1 MTKVMIDKVIKKEAK
16 MRKMAIN
23 QMAIECS
30 IPTSIL
36 HSWANGTLPSAKN
49 LHHIQ
54 TLSKYLGITVEELLF
69 GIKGN
74 TQNKILFS
82 STFVDGDSEYR
93 IVLEKIS

>member
-1 MTKVMIDKVIKKEAK
+1 MTKVMMDKIIKREARL
-16 MRKMAIN
+16 RKMAIN
-23 QMAIECS
+23 QIAIECN

-54 TLSKYLGITVEELLF
+54 KLSSYLGISVEDLLF
-69 GIKGN
+69 GNKEN
-74 TQNKILFS
+74 SQSKILFT
-82 STFVDGDSEYR
+82 STFVDGSSEYR